1 MPRGQIMTGQ
11 DWEPQVFN
19 FQNKNNTNK
28 KPGRV
33 SESEANRVLQRGG
46 NLDVIKK
53 EYFHANAQ
61 KTDLGANAKRL
72 DEDSDTLRVKRVDN
86 TLRINIQRARQAK
99 GWTQQDLARNIAE
112 RAGVV
117 TEYENGKAVPEERV
131 LVKMEKALGVH
142 LRGVMAGKPFGG
154 GTHQQPPQKKKA
166 A

>member
-1 MPRGQIMTGQ
+1 MPHGQIMTGQ

-19 FQNKNNTNK
+19 FQNRNNTNK

-33 SESEANRVLQRGG
+33 SEAEANRVLQRGG
-46 NLDVIKK
+46 NVDVVKR
-53 EYFHANAQ
+53 EHFHANAQ
-61 KTDLGANAKRL
+61 KTDLGANAKRI
-72 DEDSDTLRVKRVDN
+72 DEDNETLKLKRIDN
-86 TLRINIQRARQAK
+86 NLRINIQKARQAK

-142 LRGVMAGKPFGG
+142 LRGVKAGQPFGG
-154 GTHQQPPQKKKA
+154 IHQQPQQTKKA
-166 A
+166 AK

>member
-19 FQNKNNTNK
+19 FQKKNNANK

-33 SESEANRVLQRGG
+33 SETEANRVLQRGG
-46 NLDVIKK
+46 NVDVMKK
-53 EYFHANAQ
+53 EHFHANAQ

-72 DEDSDTLRVKRVDN
+72 DEDTDILKLKRVDN
-86 TLRINIQRARQAK
+86 ALRINIQRARQAK
-99 GWTQQDLARNIAE
+99 EWTQQDLARHIAE

-117 TEYENGKAVPEERV
+117 TEYESGKAVPEERV

-154 GTHQQPPQKKKA
+154 SHHQPQQAKKPA
-166 A
+166 